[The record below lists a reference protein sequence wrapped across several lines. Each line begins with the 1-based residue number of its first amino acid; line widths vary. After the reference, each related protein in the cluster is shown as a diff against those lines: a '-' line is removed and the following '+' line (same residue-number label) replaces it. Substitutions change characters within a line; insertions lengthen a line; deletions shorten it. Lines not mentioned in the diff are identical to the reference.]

1 MRKSLLVAGTA
12 TLALCL
18 PGVANAQTPPAPSI
32 ESSASVS
39 PTKAGTK
46 SKPKAEKLKLS
57 VKNNPESK
65 TTAATIKIT
74 FPSTLKISTKGLD
87 QCTASDDD
95 IINDVN
101 VCKKS
106 IAGSGTARAVLN
118 PFAPTPGPLSFK
130 VVPIVGKN
138 EILFALSGS
147 ATAVLHGKIKGK
159 SMTIEITP
167 QLQQPAP
174 NVYSALNDLG
184 TTIYKKKGKNS
195 LISSTGCKSK
205 KHKIGVEI
213 GYVGNPNP
221 PAASKASKPA
231 EAKCS

>member
-1 MRKSLLVAGTA
+1 LRKSFLVAATA
-12 TLALCL
+12 ALVFGVT
-18 PGVANAQTPPAPSI
+18 GVAQAQNPAPTVDV
-32 ESSASVS
+32 SASFS

-46 SKPKAEKLKLS
+46 SKPKNEKLKLS

-74 FPSTLKISTKGLD
+74 FPSTLKVSTKGLD
-87 QCTASDDD
+87 QCKASDDE
-95 IINDVN
+95 IIADVN

-106 IAGSGTARAVLN
+106 IAGSGSASAVLN

-174 NVYSALNDLG
+174 NVYSALNELS
-184 TTIYKKKGKNS
+184 TTIFKKKGKNS

-213 GYVGNPNP
+213 GYVPNPNP

>member
-87 QCTASDDD
+87 QCKASDDE
-95 IINDVN
+95 IINNVN

-106 IAGSGTARAVLN
+106 IAGSGTARAVQ
-118 PFAPTPGPLSFK
+118 K
-130 VVPIVGKN
+130 PI
-138 EILFALSGS
+138 
-147 ATAVLHGKIKGK
+147 
-159 SMTIEITP
+159 
-167 QLQQPAP
+167 
-174 NVYSALNDLG
+174 
-184 TTIYKKKGKNS
+184 
-195 LISSTGCKSK
+195 
-205 KHKIGVEI
+205 
-213 GYVGNPNP
+213 P
-221 PAASKASKPA
+221 PPPPPRS
-231 EAKCS
+231 